1 MIQAGVGLSTHKDTS
16 EAAREATQT
25 ALSQAMIDSAD
36 LALVFATAD
45 HGAGYGQLLR
55 TVQTT
60 AQTPNVVGCS
70 AGGVLISGKEVE
82 QAAGIAVLTVRTDSF
97 AAERFFIPQLRG
109 RGQETGQEIA
119 ARAQSHLGSENLLM
133 VFPDTYNFNSG
144 TFFQGLNRGLSAE
157 GGPQIE
163 AVGGGASEDGSV
175 GETFQLCGDTV
186 GNNAVSGALLSGN
199 FAYSVGISQ
208 SCQPIGPV
216 HTVTKAHR
224 NLILELDERPAFEV
238 FTSLLPPPLREDLRR
253 AAGVVFAGMPVDA
266 ERQHIA
272 ASEYVVRN
280 LIGFDADQGIV
291 AIADEVHE
299 GQKMVFTLR
308 SGDGSR
314 ADLKR
319 VLEQQAQTW
328 ADTKPAF
335 GLYVNCVG
343 RGKGLYGF
351 ADLDTSYIAQYI
363 GDVPIVG
370 FFSGCEIAPIQ
381 RVESLL
387 QYTGVLVLVGE
398 RSTPLQ

>member
-1 MIQAGVGLSTHKDTS
+1 MIQAGVGLSTQKNTA

-25 ALSQAMIDSAD
+25 ALSQAVIDRAD

-45 HGAGYGQLLR
+45 HGAAYSQLLR

-60 AQTPNVVGCS
+60 AQTANVVGCS
-70 AGGVLISGKEVE
+70 AGGVLVSGQEVE
-82 QAAGIAVLTVRTDSF
+82 RTAGIAVLTVRADAF

-109 RGQETGQEIA
+109 RSQETGQEIA
-119 ARAQSHLGSENLLM
+119 TRVQPHRGSENLLM

-144 TFFQGLNRGLSAE
+144 AFFQGLSQGLSAG
-157 GGPQIE
+157 GGPIE

-224 NLILELDERPAFEV
+224 NLILELDDRPAFEV
-238 FTSLLPPPLREDLRR
+238 FVELLPPPLREDLRR

-272 ASEYVVRN
+272 VSEYVVRN

-291 AIADEVHE
+291 AIADEVHQ

-319 VLEQQAQTW
+319 VLEHQAQTW

-387 QYTGVLVLVGE
+387 QYTGVLILVGE
-398 RSTPLQ
+398 RAASLH